1 MMIDDDMRRVI
12 EEQRLAFVA
21 TVCPDGSPNLS
32 PKGTIAVWDE
42 GHLVF
47 LHLYSQG
54 TVNNLEQNSCIE
66 LNVVDPIRR
75 KGYRFKGIAEILKS
89 GSKFNQIVEHFK
101 QSRGTKPSRIKAAV
115 LVKVL
120 QAAPLIS
127 PAYDDISS
135 EEEIARRWKHHYDEL
150 LDDL

>member
-1 MMIDDDMRRVI
+1 M
-12 EEQRLAFVA
+12 A

-32 PKGTIAVWDE
+32 PKGTIAVWE
-42 GHLVF
+42 EEYLVF

-54 TVNNLEQNSCIE
+54 TVNNLEQNSSIE
-66 LNVVDPIRR
+66 INVVDPIRR

-89 GSKFNQIVEHFK
+89 GSNFNKIVQHFK
-101 QSRGTKPSRIKAAV
+101 QSWGTNPSRIKAVAVV

-135 EEEIARRWKHHYDEL
+135 EEEIARRWKRHYDEL
-150 LDDL
+150 LGYL

>member
-32 PKGTIAVWDE
+32 PKGTIAVWE
-42 GHLVF
+42 EEHLVF

-54 TVNNLEQNSCIE
+54 TVNNLEQNSSIE
-66 LNVVDPIRR
+66 INVVDPIRR
-75 KGYRFKGIAEILKS
+75 KGYRFKGIAEILRS
-89 GSKFNQIVEHFK
+89 GPNFNKIIEHFK
-101 QSRGTKPSRIKAAV
+101 QSRGTNPSRIKAVV

-135 EEEIARRWKHHYDEL
+135 EEEIARRWKRHYDEL
-150 LDDL
+150 LGYL